1 MGPGSL
7 PSGQQGRSATH
18 LRYTGPVILRQS
30 DSSWAGKDAREFT
43 VGCLIFFSSLKDRI
57 QSCERFFFLSHFKL
71 MTVPALVHQM
81 PFTGSVSGTKRKMTG
96 TGGRHGWHLTTP
108 KHRMES
114 IFLRDPEC

>member
-43 VGCLIFFSSLKDRI
+43 VGRLIFFPPSKTGFRAVND
-57 QSCERFFFLSHFKL
+57 FFLKSF
-71 MTVPALVHQM
+71 
-81 PFTGSVSGTKRKMTG
+81 
-96 TGGRHGWHLTTP
+96 
-108 KHRMES
+108 
-114 IFLRDPEC
+114 